1 METLELALCPKEEKH
16 DEDVTKLLEDGVQAM
31 QDDNHL
37 VVARFYSLHLVS
49 ARATLTS
56 IRAINTYSHQTLRFP
71 PFLPGQVLLRL
82 LQGSKH
88 TLWVK

>member
-37 VVARFYSLHLVS
+37 VVARFYSLPLVSEEHLVYFYCF
-49 ARATLTS
+49 TG
-56 IRAINTYSHQTLRFP
+56 N
-71 PFLPGQVLLRL
+71 
-82 LQGSKH
+82 
-88 TLWVK
+88 